1 MSEATG
7 RLTARL
13 ASENITEPD
22 GTYPYG
28 EVTIDA
34 DYNTKLALDGTKP
47 AVPTVTVEALNIRVQ
62 YQDGGDPFGFVPPG
76 TLPLT
81 VDGARALW
89 AALGHALAEVTDDE

>member
-34 DYNTKLALDGTKP
+34 DYNTILPLDGTKP
-47 AVPTVTVEALNIRVQ
+47 AVPTVTVEAFRVQ
-62 YQDGGDPFGFVPPG
+62 VQYREGGDAFGFSPPG

-81 VDGARALW
+81 LDGARALW
-89 AALGHALAEVTDDE
+89 SALGHALAEVTDDE